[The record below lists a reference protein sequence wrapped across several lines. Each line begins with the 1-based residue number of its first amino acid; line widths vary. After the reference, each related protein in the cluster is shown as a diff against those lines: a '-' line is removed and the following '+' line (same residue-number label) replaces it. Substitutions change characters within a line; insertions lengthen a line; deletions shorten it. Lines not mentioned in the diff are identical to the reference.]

1 MESKKAIRQPA
12 PSRPNALRSEPN
24 QVSSDQLLGSCGCLV
39 IRHAGR
45 DYRLQRTRNGKLIL
59 TA

>member
-1 MESKKAIRQPA
+1 MDSRKPFRRPA
-12 PSRPNALRSEPN
+12 PSPVGAPRSEPN